1 MCAWAYFEVTLADL
15 EINTVEFSGFSHFL
29 CFVTSLH
36 FILLKKN
43 LCSKRKVKY
52 RNIVLLE
59 LGTQKKQHVDKIYTG
74 DKIYTCSIGTR
85 TFMLYTLQMSREIDS
100 LKLTNEMKLA
110 VNGRELQTSVMQL
123 MKKHAVVEHLQL
135 GLCMLYACTRL
146 MAEEQRNKTITCHF
160 NKTGHLLLSLMTET
174 VKENCLHLAVTHDF
188 GVGH

>member
-59 LGTQKKQHVDKIYTG
+59 LGTQKN
-74 DKIYTCSIGTR
+74 S
-85 TFMLYTLQMSREIDS
+85 MLIKYIQVI
-100 LKLTNEMKLA
+100 KYIHA
-110 VNGRELQTSVMQL
+110 ASVQ
-123 MKKHAVVEHLQL
+123 ER
-135 GLCMLYACTRL
+135 LCY
-146 MAEEQRNKTITCHF
+146 IHF
-160 NKTGHLLLSLMTET
+160 R
-174 VKENCLHLAVTHDF
+174 
-188 GVGH
+188 